1 MKYDIKIT
9 KLNNDEWS
17 TKAFVTLTFE
27 DSLKITDITIREAKN
42 SSLFVAMPGY
52 KTSKTDEKGNL
63 VYKNYCY
70 PVTAEFRK
78 EFS

>member
-27 DSLKITDITIREAKN
+27 DSLKIADITIREAKN

-52 KTSKTDEKGNL
+52 KTSKTDEKGKRIHFAFL
-63 VYKNYCY
+63 M
-70 PVTAEFRK
+70 PLRSRK
-78 EFS
+78 I